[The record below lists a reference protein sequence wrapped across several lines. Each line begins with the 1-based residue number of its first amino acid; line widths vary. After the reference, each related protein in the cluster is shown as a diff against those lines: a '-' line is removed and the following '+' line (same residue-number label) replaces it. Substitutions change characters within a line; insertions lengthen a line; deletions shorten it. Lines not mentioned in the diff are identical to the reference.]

1 MERRRN
7 TGAVKGVSE
16 AIEQKGLNGGIGGQ
30 LRGGNVYGAITL
42 KTIEK
47 AIWKPFT
54 VRAY

>member
-42 KTIEK
+42 KTVEK
-47 AIWKPFT
+47 AI
-54 VRAY
+54 